1 MQPIEVHGHRGSRG
15 THPENTFAAFE
26 EAWRVG
32 ADWFELD
39 IRPTADGD
47 IVVFHDPGVDR
58 TNARR
63 RDGGVIE
70 SVTPVV
76 AMTRDELD
84 AFDVGFTQPELF
96 PLQQAVPGSRIP
108 SLVDV
113 FRWLGRRPGISVN
126 VELKA
131 DGIPEDDT
139 TADVYCRRVADA
151 MAAAPLDRMMM
162 QSFDPRLV
170 EILKRRYP
178 RLRTAVL
185 YDHEQD
191 YFGTAESARA
201 AGSHDDAVVRSAA
214 RRNPQAP
221 LPTTSNRGAL
231 RPRAGLFRHGG
242 SRSGRWD
249 WALRSTGKCVGLCGK
264 SPTLVEISALDRQR
278 HGPMRGISKNGSIW
292 NHY

>member
-191 YFGTAESARA
+191 YFATAEAVRA
-201 AGSHDDAVVRSAA
+201 DGIGPFEALVNASVCAESRRRSLKLVPWTVNDMDRCEELVRMGVFGIITDFPE
-214 RRNPQAP
+214 RLRN
-221 LPTTSNRGAL
+221 LLSLNKT
-231 RPRAGLFRHGG
+231 
-242 SRSGRWD
+242 
-249 WALRSTGKCVGLCGK
+249 
-264 SPTLVEISALDRQR
+264 
-278 HGPMRGISKNGSIW
+278 
-292 NHY
+292 